1 VAFGGVEA
9 ATGRP
14 ESLSGLPRDLW
25 IEAQTLS
32 NSSVSRLSIA
42 HVSLSRIEV
51 VDSPDLLVSSMILGS
66 LEPWALRKVLFT
78 MANSSVS
85 RTPA

>member
-1 VAFGGVEA
+1 VAFGGFEA

-25 IEAQTLS
+25 IEARTLS

-42 HVSLSRIEV
+42 QVSLSRVEV
-51 VDSPDLLVSSMILGS
+51 VDSPDLLVSSMIPGS
-66 LEPWALRKVLFT
+66 LEPLALRKVLFT